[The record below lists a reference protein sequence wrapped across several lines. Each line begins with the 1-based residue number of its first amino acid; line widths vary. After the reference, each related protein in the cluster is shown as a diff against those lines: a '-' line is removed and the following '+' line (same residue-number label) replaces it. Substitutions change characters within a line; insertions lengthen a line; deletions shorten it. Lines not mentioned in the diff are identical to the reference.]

1 MSGSTDPTLSIH
13 QLPKKCSYCG
23 YFCYPHDTVCPQC
36 GNSLEVRPAVDTK
49 ILEAPPST
57 LPVDRQGQVIFEHH
71 THAILEFLPSGLCM
85 PAWLEAPLILGRGPA
100 TDSIEVL
107 DLTELNAIK
116 HGVSR
121 RHCQLQRRNN
131 RMILTDI
138 GSRNG
143 TYLNGKLLPPFHEHV
158 LSHGDRVILGTL
170 HLNIFFS
177 VPGIDA

>member
-1 MSGSTDPTLSIH
+1 MAGSTDPTLSIH
-13 QLPKKCSYCG
+13 HLPKKCSYCG
-23 YFCYPHDTVCPQC
+23 YFCHPYDSVCPEC
-36 GNSLEVRPAVDTK
+36 GHALNIPAVADTK
-49 ILEAPPST
+49 ILETPPST

-85 PAWLEAPLILGRGPA
+85 PAWLERPLILGRGPA
-100 TDSIEVL
+100 TDSVEVL
-107 DLTELNAIK
+107 DLTQLNAVK

-121 RHCQLQRRNN
+121 QHCQIQRRSS
-131 RMILTDI
+131 RMILADM

-143 TYLNGKLLPPFHEHV
+143 TYLNGKLLSPYTEHV
-158 LSHGDRVILGTL
+158 VSHGDRLILGTL

>member
-1 MSGSTDPTLSIH
+1 MTGSADSTLSIH

-23 YFCYPHDTVCPQC
+23 YFCHPHDSVCPEC
-36 GNSLEVRPAVDTK
+36 GNSLEIPTIAVTK
-49 ILEAPPST
+49 VLETPPST
-57 LPVDRQGQVIFEHH
+57 LPVERQGQVVFEHH

-85 PAWLEAPLILGRGPA
+85 PAWLEKPLILGRGPS
-100 TDSIEVL
+100 TDKIQVL

-121 RHCQLQRRNN
+121 RHCEIHRHGN
-131 RMILTDI
+131 RMILADI

-143 TYLNGKLLPPFHEHV
+143 TYLNGKLLAPFHEHV
-158 LSHGDRVILGTL
+158 VSHGDRLIMGTL